1 MTAPGPDWAE
11 QARRLAA
18 GIAAE
23 HGPAVAG
30 WVEQARWFTAGLAAE
45 PGAPTSSEA
54 PAGECTSCPVC
65 VALAALRGRR
75 PDVVEALAD
84 VLATAAAALAWRLA
98 ARAYGWAVFSGLW
111 SHVLRD
117 AADGGT
123 PLLWP
128 LSPRERVPRGVFP
141 AGLAALVAGSVAM
154 TALPR

>member
-1 MTAPGPDWAE
+1 MTAPGQDWVE

-30 WVEQARWFTAGLAAE
+30 WVEQARRFTAGLAAE

-84 VLATAAAALAWRLA
+84 VLATAAAALRAQA
-98 ARAYGWAVFSGLW
+98 AHPTRTTPDGSA
-111 SHVLRD
+111 
-117 AADGGT
+117 AADAPAPDVHTDGT
-123 PLLWP
+123 APP
-128 LSPRERVPRGVFP
+128 EETVTHP
-141 AGLAALVAGSVAM
+141 APAPVQRIDVA
-154 TALPR
+154 